1 MIVDQFK
8 KFNVAKYI
16 SIVSIVVVLI
26 VVFFI
31 MYIYQIK
38 GEAVPPFK
46 ITKMVAVSTVRT
58 QNLQLIDNVYNADLV
73 QNNDIKIAIEKNPEY
88 KKEAII
94 RKITINNIQIDK
106 KETQG
111 TIEIYRPVDGV
122 YKYEEPYKIG
132 DKIEYEGAQE
142 TFVSEENVQI
152 SNQGGIIDLGVIVKD
167 LGKIQYNDN
176 EAIKVDGTL
185 LKRAGIENIS
195 FELKFDL
202 IIELESNIKLKTK
215 VKLDLPA
222 GNIVEDGIG
231 TIEQTNLNM
240 VFKRI

>member
-1 MIVDQFK
+1 MITK
-8 KFNVAKYI
+8 PGEKFNVTKYI
-16 SIVSIVVVLI
+16 SIILMFIVLI
-26 VVFFI
+26 IILFI
-31 MYIYQIK
+31 MYKYQID
-38 GEAVPPFK
+38 GETTPPFK

-58 QNLQLIDNVYNADLV
+58 ENLKLIDNVYNADLL
-73 QNNDIKIAIEKNPEY
+73 QSNDIKIAIEKNPEY

-94 RKITINNIQIDK
+94 KKIIINNIQIDK
-106 KETQG
+106 KDTQG
-111 TIEIYRPVDGV
+111 TIEMYRPVDGV
-122 YKYEEPYKIG
+122 YKYEEPYRII
-132 DKIEYEGAQE
+132 DSIQYEGAQE

-167 LGKIQYNDN
+167 LGTIQYNDN

-215 VKLDLPA
+215 IKLDLPA
-222 GNIVEDGIG
+222 GNIIENGIG
-231 TIEQTNLNM
+231 TIEEKDLRT